1 MENSSSAAA
10 ESSFPGVTIP
20 SKKTKQ
26 RRSVEERRRM
36 VEASLAP
43 GATIA
48 AVAARH
54 GVRANQLSA
63 WRKLYRE
70 GHLGNAAKA
79 APRLLPVEVVKAA
92 LRSGGRE
99 GGCIELELA
108 RGQMRITGAVDAQAL
123 HSVLESLLR

>member
-1 MENSSSAAA
+1 MENSSSAVA
-10 ESSFPGVTIP
+10 ESSFPSVTIP

-43 GATIA
+43 GATVA
-48 AVAARH
+48 AVASRNE
-54 GVRANQLSA
+54 VQANQLSA

-70 GHLGNAAKA
+70 GRLGHAAQA

-92 LRSGGRE
+92 VRSGSGE
-99 GGCIELELA
+99 
-108 RGQMRITGAVDAQAL
+108 
-123 HSVLESLLR
+123 